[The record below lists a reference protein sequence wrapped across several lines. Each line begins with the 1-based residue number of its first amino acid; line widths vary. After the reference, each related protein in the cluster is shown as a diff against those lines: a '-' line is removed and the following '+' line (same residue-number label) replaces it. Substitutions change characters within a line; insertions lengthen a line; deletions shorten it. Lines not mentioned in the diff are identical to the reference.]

1 MILGRDISAR
11 SEDLFWGVRMS
22 QMAIALTDE
31 MRKRLEALAQQMDQS
46 VAECVQQAIV
56 EFVDNWEDH
65 LRVVAALQEDEVRP
79 DLRPVAAD
87 HG

>member
-1 MILGRDISAR
+1 MAKL
-11 SEDLFWGVRMS
+11 
-22 QMAIALTDE
+22 AIALTDE
-31 MRKRLEALAQQMDQS
+31 MQKRLEALAQQMDQS
-46 VAECVQQAIV
+46 VAECLQQAIS

-79 DLRPVAAD
+79 DLRPVSAD